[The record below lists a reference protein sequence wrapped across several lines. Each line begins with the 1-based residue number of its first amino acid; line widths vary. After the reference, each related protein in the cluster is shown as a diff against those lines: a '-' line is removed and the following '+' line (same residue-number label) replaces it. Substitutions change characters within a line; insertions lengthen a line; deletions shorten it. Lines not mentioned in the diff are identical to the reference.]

1 MQKHGK
7 YPLYFCHLP
16 RIEMRINEESIT
28 FTHHYDF
35 AVNIIDVG
43 VGAMRLKSITFKV
56 NHPTSSYKDPELYSP
71 L

>member
-1 MQKHGK
+1 
-7 YPLYFCHLP
+7 
-16 RIEMRINEESIT
+16 MRINEETIT
-28 FTHHYDF
+28 LAHHYDF

-56 NHPTSSYKDPELYSP
+56 NHPTSSYKTPELYSP